1 MEVPPVRVDVS
12 LVRVEVPPVRVDVSL
27 VRVEV
32 LLVRGADSRFMVVV
46 RPSVSVVRMV
56 VRVVPLLFTRVLTV
70 VLGSRL

>member
-1 MEVPPVRVDVS
+1 M
-12 LVRVEVPPVRVDVSL
+12 EVPPVRVDVSL

-32 LLVRGADSRFMVVV
+32 LLVRDADSRFMVVV

>member
-1 MEVPPVRVDVS
+1 M
-12 LVRVEVPPVRVDVSL
+12 EVPPVRVDVSL

>member
-1 MEVPPVRVDVS
+1 M
-12 LVRVEVPPVRVDVSL
+12 EVPPVRVDVSL

-32 LLVRGADSRFMVVV
+32 LLVRDADSRFMVVV

-56 VRVVPLLFTRVLTV
+56 VRVVPLLFTPVLTV